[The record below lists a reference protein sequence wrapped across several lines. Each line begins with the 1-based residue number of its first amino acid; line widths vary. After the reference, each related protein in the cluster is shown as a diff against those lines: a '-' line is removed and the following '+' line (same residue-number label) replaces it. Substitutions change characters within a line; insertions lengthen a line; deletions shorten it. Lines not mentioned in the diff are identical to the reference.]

1 MDQVGDLDLLIG
13 GLCLCDIARVGR
25 DPVGQ
30 LRDGVRA
37 QAHHLRQRL
46 TNNAVERDQDRERD
60 QAPEAAGH
68 RVDLLFPVELGHLFI
83 ELLLVSL
90 VSALKLRDPRLKA
103 AGTHHALLALGAER
117 QKDQLDN
124 EREQNERKAVVIQ
137 ESIEEFQHIAKG
149 NADKIHERPPLGRA
163 RRPDGTGGR
172 RSAG

>member
-1 MDQVGDLDLLIG
+1 MQRFTDDSVQRQKEQQRQERPQAAAVHADTLGLIEGHDLLLIFLLVVSAG
-13 GLCLCDIARVGR
+13 KL
-25 DPVGQ
+25 Q
-30 LRDGVRA
+30 LLE
-37 QAHHLRQRL
+37 LRLQ
-46 TNNAVERDQDRERD
+46 
-60 QAPEAAGH
+60 AGH
-68 RVDLLFPVELGHLFI
+68 L
-83 ELLLVSL
+83 
-90 VSALKLRDPRLKA
+90 
-103 AGTHHALLALGAER
+103 HHALLALGAER